1 MSSLRGRRSSG
12 RLGPRRHMRFTRQ
25 LASTAAS
32 PGTTSRVRSIGSPFT
47 QVPLLDPKSRKDQ
60 PPPEATGDPLRG
72 KIGCKASELL
82 DLLCARHLLETPL
95 EGVETQIALAAPPSQ
110 EVCGM
115 FSRLFRRPHTCILQD
130 RITRVQ
136 RGNLPRAWG
145 AGGVTGACPVC
156 ARMLT

>member
-1 MSSLRGRRSSG
+1 VRSRNRVVAEHHVAGS
-12 RLGPRRHMRFTRQ
+12 
-25 LASTAAS
+25 ASTEDECAVADQLERE
-32 PGTTSRVRSIGSPFT
+32 PDPFYGHT
-47 QVPLLDPKSRKDQ
+47 RETNTMADLPL
-60 PPPEATGDPLRG
+60 PEAAGDPDRG
-72 KIGCKASELL
+72 KIGRQASELL
-82 DLLCARHLLETPL
+82 DLLCAIHLHETPL

-130 RITRVQ
+130 RIARVQ
-136 RGNLPRAWG
+136 RGNLPRACG